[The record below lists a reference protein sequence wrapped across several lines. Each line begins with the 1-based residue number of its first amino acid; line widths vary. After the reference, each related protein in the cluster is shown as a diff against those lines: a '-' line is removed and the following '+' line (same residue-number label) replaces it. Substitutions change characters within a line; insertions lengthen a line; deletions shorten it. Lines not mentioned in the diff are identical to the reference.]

1 MPARIPTAVGADAVL
16 NMIGEGTNVIIPT
29 ANGEPVTVVDAIQR
43 HAASLRRVR
52 IHQVFCLREWD
63 YFTEAPADRLRHVS
77 YFISAPLRPHLAAG
91 SIDLVPTDLSAM
103 PALMSALPGSILA
116 AAASPPDESGYVSL
130 GVGANYAAPLL
141 SRIPVFLEI
150 NEQMPR
156 TRGSHRIHLS
166 QVAGWCSADYPLV
179 TVDPTAPTQVDEA
192 IAALVVERIA
202 DRSTLQIGVGSV
214 PDAIAARLSGHA
226 DVGIHTELFSD
237 GLHSLITSGAATGA
251 FKRTGR
257 GVAVATDAVGSQAM
271 LDFLNGTQA
280 VEFWAVGDTNAFA
293 TIAGEPNFVAI
304 NATMQVDLL
313 GQCASETLGTHYISG
328 SGGQSDF
335 MNAARYSDGGQSFM
349 VTHATANTPNG
360 PVSRIVSELTPG
372 AVVTTRKNS
381 VDKIVT
387 EFGVAELQGRTIHER
402 AAALIAIAHPD
413 HRDALH
419 ADAQR
424 LGYIG

>member
-1 MPARIPTAVGADAVL
+1 
-16 NMIGEGTNVIIPT
+16 
-29 ANGEPVTVVDAIQR
+29 
-43 HAASLRRVR
+43 
-52 IHQVFCLREWD
+52 
-63 YFTEAPADRLRHVS
+63 
-77 YFISAPLRPHLAAG
+77 
-91 SIDLVPTDLSAM
+91 
-103 PALMSALPGSILA
+103 
-116 AAASPPDESGYVSL
+116 
-130 GVGANYAAPLL
+130 
-141 SRIPVFLEI
+141 
-150 NEQMPR
+150 
-156 TRGSHRIHLS
+156 
-166 QVAGWCSADYPLV
+166 
-179 TVDPTAPTQVDEA
+179 
-192 IAALVVERIA
+192 
-202 DRSTLQIGVGSV
+202 
-214 PDAIAARLSGHA
+214 
-226 DVGIHTELFSD
+226 
-237 GLHSLITSGAATGA
+237 
-251 FKRTGR
+251 
-257 GVAVATDAVGSQAM
+257 

-293 TIAGEPNFVAI
+293 TIASEPNFVAI